1 MPRFSRSI
9 KNKRSTK
16 MRCSAAVA
24 AAELEQRRS
33 RERKKM
39 TERGRMKKDLK
50 VVLIYK
56 ERLIERAQETRRPD
70 MDIQLLRRLDFRDGH

>member
-1 MPRFSRSI
+1 
-9 KNKRSTK
+9 

-24 AAELEQRRS
+24 AAAELEQQRS
-33 RERKKM
+33 RERKKT

-56 ERLIERAQETRRPD
+56 EKTGARNEEARRGYPATPTPRFSGWS
-70 MDIQLLRRLDFRDGH
+70 LS

>member
-1 MPRFSRSI
+1 
-9 KNKRSTK
+9 
-16 MRCSAAVA
+16 MRCSAAA
-24 AAELEQRRS
+24 AAELEQQRS

-39 TERGRMKKDLK
+39 TERGGMKKDLK

-56 ERLIERAQETRRPD
+56 EGLTERAREMRRLD

>member
-1 MPRFSRSI
+1 
-9 KNKRSTK
+9 
-16 MRCSAAVA
+16 MRCSAAA
-24 AAELEQRRS
+24 AVELEQERS

-56 ERLIERAQETRRPD
+56 EGLTERARETRRLD

>member
-1 MPRFSRSI
+1 
-9 KNKRSTK
+9 

-24 AAELEQRRS
+24 AAAELEQQRS
-33 RERKKM
+33 RERKKT

-56 ERLIERAQETRRPD
+56 EKTDREGARNEEARHGYPATPTPRFSGWS
-70 MDIQLLRRLDFRDGH
+70 LR

>member
-1 MPRFSRSI
+1 
-9 KNKRSTK
+9 

-24 AAELEQRRS
+24 AAELEQQRS

-39 TERGRMKKDLK
+39 TGRGRMKKDLK

-56 ERLIERAQETRRPD
+56 EGLTERARETRRPD
-70 MDIQLLRRLDFRDGH
+70 VVIQLLRRLNFWDGH

>member
-1 MPRFSRSI
+1 
-9 KNKRSTK
+9 
-16 MRCSAAVA
+16 MRCSTAAA
-24 AAELEQRRS
+24 AAELEQQRS

-56 ERLIERAQETRRPD
+56 ERLTERARETRRPD

>member
-1 MPRFSRSI
+1 
-9 KNKRSTK
+9 
-16 MRCSAAVA
+16 MRCSAAAA
-24 AAELEQRRS
+24 AAELEQQRS
-33 RERKKM
+33 RERKKT

-56 ERLIERAQETRRPD
+56 EGLTERAREMRRLD

>member
-1 MPRFSRSI
+1 
-9 KNKRSTK
+9 
-16 MRCSAAVA
+16 MRCSAAA
-24 AAELEQRRS
+24 AVAELEQQRS

-56 ERLIERAQETRRPD
+56 EGLTERA
-70 MDIQLLRRLDFRDGH
+70 

>member
-1 MPRFSRSI
+1 M
-9 KNKRSTK
+9 
-16 MRCSAAVA
+16 AAA
-24 AAELEQRRS
+24 AAELEQQRS

-56 ERLIERAQETRRPD
+56 EGLTERARETRRRD
-70 MDIQLLRRLDFRDGH
+70 MDIQLLRCLDFRDGH

>member
-1 MPRFSRSI
+1 
-9 KNKRSTK
+9 
-16 MRCSAAVA
+16 MRCSAAA
-24 AAELEQRRS
+24 AAELEQQRS

-56 ERLIERAQETRRPD
+56 ERLTERARETRRPD
-70 MDIQLLRRLDFRDGH
+70 MVIQLL

>member
-1 MPRFSRSI
+1 M
-9 KNKRSTK
+9 
-16 MRCSAAVA
+16 AA
-24 AAELEQRRS
+24 AAELEQQRS

-56 ERLIERAQETRRPD
+56 EGLTERAREMRRLD

>member
-1 MPRFSRSI
+1 
-9 KNKRSTK
+9 
-16 MRCSAAVA
+16 MRCSAAAA
-24 AAELEQRRS
+24 AAELEQQRS

-56 ERLIERAQETRRPD
+56 EGLTERARETRRPG
-70 MDIQLLRRLDFRDGH
+70 MDIQLL